1 MFVVTQLNLE
11 KLAEVLERVLFS
23 FWQSCNIKKKK
34 RGEKLRRI
42 LLMEEGIAFLSIAF
56 VISLSAWER
65 RERFFLWRCARRF
78 IWDGRVNQ
86 QWFACL
92 FWVENLVCFHLRNAF
107 FFLVS
112 AGGVIPN
119 QKWIERRGS
128 NFLFFFFF
136 SDGLLHKK
144 LSFLSFWA
152 LLLFDGPGIRLTGER
167 ARWLAEHL
175 IFWGVRCASDNP
187 WKSRGKNHS
196 LAQSYS

>member
-34 RGEKLRRI
+34 RSEKTERDTNERRDC
-42 LLMEEGIAFLSIAF
+42 LFFDCFCDFFKCMK
-56 VISLSAWER
+56 ER
-65 RERFFLWRCARRF
+65 REVFFVNVWGGSFEMRVWTAMFTCVFWVKNLVCLFEKRFFFFLWVLEELFQIKSWLKNEDQTVSSFFLFRRF
-78 IWDGRVNQ
+78 
-86 QWFACL
+86 
-92 FWVENLVCFHLRNAF
+92 CFTKNF
-107 FFLVS
+107 FFY
-112 AGGVIPN
+112 
-119 QKWIERRGS
+119 
-128 NFLFFFFF
+128 
-136 SDGLLHKK
+136 H
-144 LSFLSFWA
+144 WA